1 MKNINDNKDFSTLKE
16 IYELMCKE
24 LNMPEEEV
32 RKIYG
37 NKDQMYLGYTAE
49 DYIQKK
55 TLWGCTSYAVIYA
68 QMARAKGIPAILVE
82 GVNIDYIKH
91 IQSGSK
97 EKVPM
102 GGHWYV
108 EVYIQGKWYLVN
120 STTNQIV
127 LDYEPTNLT
136 LPDNNILLRKGMD
149 VYDMTKS
156 KSTEE
161 ADNTLMKLMKR
172 IPVEKYETN
181 KEFNYVEIGGTK
193 EEKKKNIFIV
203 GSKKGAE
210 IIRQK
215 RRIQASGS
223 SIDNFVNGEVK
234 IDADEFIVLINL
246 QTDQSYLGKVNQV
259 IPGFKAEVGTVQYQ
273 IGNKNY
279 IVIVGRNEE
288 EIVRLIEEQ

>member
-181 KEFNYVEIGGTK
+181 KEFNYVEIG
-193 EEKKKNIFIV
+193 
-203 GSKKGAE
+203 
-210 IIRQK
+210 
-215 RRIQASGS
+215 
-223 SIDNFVNGEVK
+223 
-234 IDADEFIVLINL
+234 
-246 QTDQSYLGKVNQV
+246 
-259 IPGFKAEVGTVQYQ
+259 
-273 IGNKNY
+273 
-279 IVIVGRNEE
+279 
-288 EIVRLIEEQ
+288 